1 MVATRRVCFTVQI
14 MVRTGVLL
22 LVHVLLGVQRGFGA
36 RGDFPL
42 LLGSNR
48 GFAFLDR

>member
-1 MVATRRVCFTVQI
+1 MVATRRVCCTVQI
-14 MVRTGVLL
+14 MVGAGVLL

-48 GFAFLDR
+48 GFAFLGR